1 MINEEEYLVEVY
13 KIAGFALMSPIGKFI
28 LDIPDLNVDSLNH
41 QFFIYLFLSIL
52 LFLIGFIML
61 LNGYAI
67 VYERNR
73 KGKKWT

>member
-73 KGKKWT
+73 KGKKWI